1 MKQLIF
7 GVISLVTACLCLSA
21 CSEDEIIAD
30 KNYGYFRTPG
40 TNYLPYQAEN
50 EGEEFELTLY
60 SKQGEEVIPIKYM
73 GLQIFPT
80 SVADTQLSEGPVFR
94 GELFLPRLQFTADGY
109 DSYPNTLDYTYTFN
123 GVTCSTFKDPA
134 SATGKIRVKVSPNT
148 TGDFRRVIVYLQN
161 QDSAYLE
168 ITQAPI
174 GFKPE

>member
-1 MKQLIF
+1 M
-7 GVISLVTACLCLSA
+7 
-21 CSEDEIIAD
+21 
-30 KNYGYFRTPG
+30 
-40 TNYLPYQAEN
+40 
-50 EGEEFELTLY
+50 
-60 SKQGEEVIPIKYM
+60 
-73 GLQIFPT
+73 
-80 SVADTQLSEGPVFR
+80 FR

-168 ITQAPI
+168 VTQAPI